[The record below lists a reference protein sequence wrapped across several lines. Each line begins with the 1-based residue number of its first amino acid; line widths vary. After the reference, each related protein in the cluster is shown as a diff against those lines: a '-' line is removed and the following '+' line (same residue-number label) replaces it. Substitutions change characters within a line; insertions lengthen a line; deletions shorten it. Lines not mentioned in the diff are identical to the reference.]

1 MSTARIRFSADIL
14 RRLGEELNPHLDK
27 GIVELVKNAYDAD
40 ATWCRVELLGTDREG
55 GTVAISDDGDGMT
68 PAEIERGWLV
78 LGSSTKNPARR
89 TRLGRIPA
97 GSKGLGRLA
106 ALRMGSRA
114 LLTTR
119 PRTQRA
125 DEYRLSIDWSAY
137 EASDTVD
144 NVELRI
150 DHATRPPDAG
160 AGTEIRIEGLRKRI
174 QRMEV
179 KRLAREL
186 ILLADPFGDDPAG
199 FKPTL
204 VAPDFDD
211 LAALV
216 RNRYFDDAEYH
227 LSAEVDEAGR
237 AAAAVVDWKGE
248 TLFSAD
254 HDNIAADRE
263 SRPYRCPVARFD
275 LWVFILNR
283 DTFSTRTTTL
293 QEVREWL
300 SEFGGVHVYHNGLRV
315 MPYGNPCND
324 WLGMNLQRVRSPE
337 ERPGTNTSIGRI
349 EVTDTRSTLAQKTDR
364 AGYVEDEAFTDLV
377 RFAQGAM
384 DWMANRRLETAERL
398 RAVERGNVS
407 TASRRAEEAVRTV
420 IGGLPPSSRT
430 PVEAAFEQYERS
442 RDREADVLRK
452 EVQLYRTL
460 STAGITA
467 ATFAHESSGNPVKV
481 IRQSVDALARRGRE
495 ILGDRYEASLQRP
508 VSGIQR
514 AVGSLAVLG
523 NATLRL
529 LDHDK
534 RRMARVD
541 LHDVVHEVVET
552 FRPFLDGRSV
562 AATVRLCPG
571 SPYVRGSRAA
581 VESIVTNLLNNSL
594 TAFESAGTM
603 ERRIEL
609 ATAVEDG
616 RWRLTAADNGPGIVG
631 IGKRDIWLPGRTTRK
646 NGTGLGLTIVRDAV
660 RDLGGD
666 VDAREHGDLGG
677 AEIVVRV
684 PTIGRGG

>member
-1 MSTARIRFSADIL
+1 MNTARIRFSADIL

-40 ATWCRVELLGTDREG
+40 ATWCHVELLGTDRAG
-55 GTVAISDDGDGMT
+55 GAVTISDNGDGMT

-78 LGSSTKNPARR
+78 LGSSTKDPARR

-125 DEYRLSIDWSAY
+125 EEYHLPIDWSAY
-137 EASDTVD
+137 EATDLVD
-144 NVELRI
+144 DVDLRI
-150 DHATRPPDAG
+150 DHAARSSDAG
-160 AGTEIRIEGLRKRI
+160 AGTEIRIEGLHKRI
-174 QRMEV
+174 HRGEV

-186 ILLADPFGDDPAG
+186 ILLADPFDEDPAG
-199 FKPTL
+199 FRPTL

-216 RNRYFDDAEYH
+216 RNRYFDAAEYH
-227 LSAEVDEAGR
+227 LSAAVNEAGR
-237 AAAAVVDWKGE
+237 ATAAVVDWKE
-248 TLFSAD
+248 APLFSAD
-254 HDNIAADRE
+254 HDEIAAEHGR
-263 SRPYRCPVARFD
+263 RPYRCPAARFD

-283 DTFSTRTTTL
+283 DTFSTRTATL
-293 QEVREWL
+293 QGVRDWL
-300 SEFGGVHVYHNGLRV
+300 NEFGGVHVYHNGLRV
-315 MPYGNPCND
+315 MPYGNPGND
-324 WLGMNLQRVRSPE
+324 WLEMNLRRVRSPE

-349 EVTDTRSTLAQKTDR
+349 DVTDTSSTLAQKTDR
-364 AGYVEDEAFTDLV
+364 TGYVEDDAFADLV
-377 RFAQGAM
+377 RFAQNAL
-384 DWMANRRLETAERL
+384 DWMAARRLEIAERR
-398 RAVERGNVS
+398 RAAERGNVS
-407 TASRRAEEAVRTV
+407 TASRKTEEAMRTA
-420 IGGLPPSSRT
+420 IRALPPSSRM
-430 PVEAAFEQYERS
+430 PVKTAFEQYERS
-442 RDREADVLRK
+442 RDREADVLHK

-467 ATFAHESSGNPVKV
+467 ATFAHESSGNPIKV

-495 ILGDRYEASLQRP
+495 ILGERYEASMKRP
-508 VSGIQR
+508 VTGIR
-514 AVGSLAVLG
+514 KAVKSLAVLG
-523 NATLRL
+523 NATLTL

-534 RRMARVD
+534 RRLARVD
-541 LHDVVHEVVET
+541 LHDVVRDVVDT
-552 FRPFLDGRSV
+552 FKPFLDGRNV
-562 AATVRLCPG
+562 ETTVRLCPG
-571 SPYVRGSRAA
+571 NPYVRGSRAA

-603 ERRIEL
+603 ERRIDL

-631 IGKRDIWLPGRTTRK
+631 IRKRDIWLPGRTTRK

-660 RDLGGD
+660 RDLNGD
-666 VDAREHGDLGG
+666 VDAREHGELGG
-677 AEIVVRV
+677 AEIVVQV
-684 PTIGRGG
+684 PILGG